1 MFINILLYEVL
12 IMNDEKVL
20 SSTAGEIG
28 RKIQKYRT
36 AQGLT
41 QEFLAERTGISQ
53 KHLSRIEQGYHD
65 PRFELIIKIS
75 DVLGIPTDALAKDS
89 DADDTALFL
98 AALTPYIEKM
108 SAKQR
113 EYIKECIRLMA
124 ELDV

>member
-1 MFINILLYEVL
+1 
-12 IMNDEKVL
+12 MNDEKDL
-20 SSTAGEIG
+20 NSTAGEIG
-28 RKIQKYRT
+28 RRIQKYRT
-36 AQGLT
+36 SQGLT

-108 SAKQR
+108 SEKQR
-113 EYIKECIRLMA
+113 GYIKECIRLMA